1 MRSVSR
7 WLPII
12 GGAIAGGVIALVIAS
27 SSSTTRSVTTT
38 VVQQGSNTSAEPTA
52 FKSGTGL
59 SINQIYKAASPG
71 VVDIIVTS
79 QSQTPSFG
87 FFGGQG
93 GTTKGEG
100 AGVVY
105 DMNGDILTDEHVV
118 ANATSVQVNFQDGK
132 SVPAKVVGTDPSTD
146 VAVIHVDVPASEL
159 HPIPLA
165 DSAQAQ
171 VGDPVVA
178 IGSPFSLPETTTTG
192 IVSQTGRSITAPNHY
207 TIPNAIQTDA
217 AINPGNSGGPL
228 LDADGHV
235 LGLNDQI
242 ETNNQTAGGEG
253 SSSGVGF
260 AVPSDTVKKVA
271 THDHRRPQG
280 RARLRRRLLAERW
293 RQPRED
299 RPDQAQ
305 HACLPGRPADWR
317 RRDRDQRH
325 ADHHERS
332 VHRHAR
338 QLQARTAGDADH
350 HALRSEQAGEGHA
363 GQPARPGGNRRLT
376 PDRPSDLRRSRRAS
390 HGGAASRASSR
401 AGRPPPPGR

>member
-105 DMNGDILTDEHVV
+105 DTNGDILTDEHVV

-192 IVSQTGRSITAPNHY
+192 IVSQTGRSI
-207 TIPNAIQTDA
+207 
-217 AINPGNSGGPL
+217 
-228 LDADGHV
+228 
-235 LGLNDQI
+235 
-242 ETNNQTAGGEG
+242 
-253 SSSGVGF
+253 
-260 AVPSDTVKKVA
+260 
-271 THDHRRPQG
+271 RRPTSTRSPTPSRPTRPSTRATRAVRCWTPTG
-280 RARLRRRLLAERW
+280 TSWVSTIRSRPTTRPPAARDRARASGS
-293 RQPRED
+293 PS
-299 RPDQAQ
+299 RP
-305 HACLPGRPADWR
+305 
-317 RRDRDQRH
+317 
-325 ADHHERS
+325 
-332 VHRHAR
+332 
-338 QLQARTAGDADH
+338 
-350 HALRSEQAGEGHA
+350 
-363 GQPARPGGNRRLT
+363 T
-376 PDRPSDLRRSRRAS
+376 PSRRSRRRSSPATRSSTPSSAS
-390 HGGAASRASSR
+390 PCRAVATASRRSSR
-401 AGRPPPPGR
+401 SSRTRLPPRPACRLETS